1 MSVITLAIDNTA
13 ATDDVTDLQKQA
25 ERVLQLK
32 MAADAAK
39 AEFDEADKEFR
50 AALEKAGKLTPDF
63 QGVGHVHTAISV
75 TKRFD
80 EGLARVAVAKYLKKA
95 EVKACEKVV
104 LDPNIVKAKLTPAQL
119 EECQKTYGHTVKYS
133 LSKD

>member
-39 AEFDEADKEFR
+39 AEFEEADKEFR
-50 AALEKAGKLTPDF
+50 AALEKQGLLTPDF
-63 QGVGHVHTAISV
+63 QGIGHVHTAISP
-75 TKRFD
+75 TRRYNED
-80 EGLARVAVAKYLKKA
+80 LAREVLPKKLQK
-95 EVKACEKVV
+95 ECEKVV
-104 LDPNIVKAKLTPAQL
+104 LDGATVKRKVSPEVYEQCMK
-119 EECQKTYGHTVKYS
+119 EYGFTVKYS